1 MKINSRSL
9 FLWFLLSLPAMA
21 VAQQLPQQWLRSF
34 KAQGKNSD
42 RIAAIVTDA
51 NDNVYVAGYAGNHH
65 GAQDAFAMKRNAV
78 GDTLWVYYYDA
89 GGNREDYATDIEVD
103 ALGNTYITGR
113 SESVSAFNFECF
125 TAKISPS
132 GTQLWVSRYPAVS
145 PNECYGNALTV
156 DVNGNVYV
164 AGYVDPA
171 SASKDWLVIKYDPA
185 GVQQWVD
192 VLNGPGNGDDEAL
205 DITLDPNGNPTV
217 CGYSYSANVSGGI
230 NIFVKQYTPSGAT
243 IWTDTY
249 TNPTFLGNDE
259 AKGLGFSTSGDLY
272 VGGETRNAASFNRD
286 GIALK
291 YNAAGVRQWATIY
304 SDATTTGD
312 EYVLGVAVDDSGNT
326 YLTGTDYQNGFITRI
341 NFDGTQGWRK
351 KWIGPQPNG
360 FDVFHDIA
368 VDNNGGVYA
377 TGRGVYAGPDYYANG
392 GIGNQIVVK
401 YSSGGDSLWTYRSQ
415 DTLDP
420 SMGFAVTAR
429 NGKIYAGGFKTD
441 TAYVDENLYTQIIAT
456 NGSAVNE
463 WSYSGTGDAI
473 TRGQV
478 VRTDAQNNVYCAATV
493 DRLYDNGL
501 DVAVIKY
508 DPAGNL
514 LWERYYSTKGWNNDT
529 LTHME
534 LDPSGNIL
542 LCISSDTGLL
552 KNNYRMSLVKLDQ
565 NGVFLD
571 TAWYLPSPLGSTLA
585 TSMLVRND
593 GSVALGALSNING
606 GLIVYFDNTLA
617 LQWSAKIDSTQF
629 AVTKVNS
636 LAAFPNGDI
645 GVGGFVQTGSGTTGK
660 GVVQRFTPG
669 GARLWT
675 TDIDSA
681 GVYDEIRGITVN
693 ASGNMAATGASGG
706 INTFAAVL
714 AVLNGT
720 TGQLTWR
727 QIYNPNTSNE
737 YGLKVE
743 FTPAG
748 NVVYICRGWTGFVA
762 RYTTVQYSGTGTFQW
777 ATVYNQTASDRE
789 PVELLVEPNN
799 RVVTAGW
806 WIDQFSTNYNYVL
819 VGYNSNGVQQFLNT
833 YNNTTNGTSNP
844 DQLRSLTRDSQG
856 NFIVT
861 GESAFEFYNNFL
873 FKMVTIKYGNSAVGI
888 GEINTNGEMTNVI
901 AFPNPSSNGRFTLVD
916 ASGKS
921 PITGGRVF
929 DNNGR
934 LVGALNLVSQ
944 EADLSGFPAGL
955 YLLQYDRENLPSGI
969 LKLMVE

>member
-1 MKINSRSL
+1 MKINSSPL
-9 FLWFLLSLPAMA
+9 FFFFLLILPAK
-21 VAQQLPQQWLRSF
+21 VFAQQLPQQWLRSF

-51 NDNVYVAGYAGNHH
+51 NDNVFVAGYAGNHH
-65 GAQDAFAMKRNAV
+65 GAADAFAMKRDAQ

-89 GGNREDYATDIEVD
+89 GGNREDYATDIVVD
-103 ALGNTYITGR
+103 AGGNTYITGR
-113 SESVSAFNFECF
+113 SESISAYNFECF
-125 TAKISPS
+125 TAKISPT
-132 GTQLWVSRYPAVS
+132 GTQLWVTRYPAVS
-145 PNECYGNALTV
+145 PNQSYGNALTV
-156 DVNGNVYV
+156 DANGNVYV
-164 AGYVDPA
+164 AGYTDPA
-171 SASKDWLVIKYDPA
+171 SASKDWLVVKYNSA
-185 GVQQWVD
+185 GVQQWAD

-217 CGYSYSANVSGGI
+217 CGYSYSANASGGI
-230 NIFVKQYTPSGAT
+230 NLFVKQYTPAGAT
-243 IWTDTY
+243 AWTDTY
-249 TNPTFLGNDE
+249 NNPNFTGNDE
-259 AKGLGFSTSGDLY
+259 AKGLGFSASGDLF
-272 VGGETRNAASFNRD
+272 VGGETRNAVGFNRD

-312 EYVLGVAVDDSGNT
+312 EYVFDVAVDDSGNT
-326 YLTGTDYQNGFITRI
+326 YLTGTDYQNGFVTRI

-351 KWIGPQPNG
+351 KWIGPLSNG
-360 FDVFHDIA
+360 YDVFHAIT
-368 VDNNGGVYA
+368 VDNNGGVYV
-377 TGRGVYAGPDYYANG
+377 TGRGVYAGPDYYGNG
-392 GIGNQIVVK
+392 GTANQIVVK

-415 DTLDP
+415 DTLNP
-420 SMGFAVTAR
+420 SMGLAVTAR
-429 NGKIYAGGFKTD
+429 NGKIFAGGFKTD

-456 NGSAVNE
+456 NGSTVNE
-463 WSYSGTGDAI
+463 WSYSGTGDAV

-493 DRLYDNGL
+493 DRLYANGL

-514 LWERYYSTKGWNNDT
+514 LWERYYTTRGWNNDT

-542 LCISSDTGLL
+542 MCISSDTGLL
-552 KNNYRMSLVKLDQ
+552 KNNYRMSLVKLSP

-606 GLIVYFDNTLA
+606 GVIVYFDNTLNQ
-617 LQWSAKIDSTQF
+617 QWSAKIDSTQF

-693 ASGNMAATGASGG
+693 ASGNVAATGASGG
-706 INTFAAVL
+706 ITTFTAML
-714 AVLNGT
+714 AVLDGT

-789 PVELLVEPNN
+789 PLELLVEPNN

-806 WIDQFSTNYNYVL
+806 WIDATSTNLNYVL
-819 VGYNSNGVQQFLNT
+819 VGYNSSGVQQFLNT
-833 YNNTTNGTSNP
+833 YSNTTSGTSNP

-861 GESAFEFYNNFL
+861 GESAFDFYNNFL
-873 FKMVTIKYGNSAVGI
+873 FKMVTIKYGNSAVGVEEM
-888 GEINTNGEMTNVI
+888 GAINQDNVYVY
-901 AFPNPSSNGRFTLVD
+901 PNPSSDGVFYIVAAIGSSAIVSGSVMDMQGKEVARF
-916 ASGKS
+916 
-921 PITGGRVF
+921 
-929 DNNGR
+929 
-934 LVGALNLVSQ
+934 
-944 EADLSGFPAGL
+944 FPEQSIVHIGDKAPGM
-955 YLLQYDRENLPSGI
+955 YLLRYIRSNGSIGTV
-969 LKLMVE
+969 KLIK